1 MTTAREVFESVDPR
15 AALVIEHMVDHLAR
29 MLGAATALLN
39 PDVIVVG
46 GGVAQA
52 GEALLAPLRVHC
64 ERYMLGSHRKAL
76 RILPAMLGEQ
86 AGVIGA
92 GLSAW
97 QAHGEGKGR

>member
-1 MTTAREVFESVDPR
+1 
-15 AALVIEHMVDHLAR
+15 MVDHLAR

-52 GEALLAPLRVHC
+52 GERLLGPLR
-64 ERYMLGSHRKAL
+64 ERCRRYVLGSHWKHL
-76 RILPAMLGEQ
+76 RIVPAMLGEQ

-92 GLSAW
+92 GLGAW
-97 QAHGEGKGR
+97 QAHGRAGE